1 MTTIYEAFLPTRG
14 ILRPRPRT
22 SSKPWRP
29 PPYANLLPPN
39 TTITTTDVSTNRRG
53 AGAINCASIFGA
65 TTARGHAQVSEQVN
79 DGTGGLFTSDRKDR
93 GHVGP
98 QKQHKRHNNQSVC
111 GRGNA
116 GVKNVCNN
124 TTISRAGWKMRQKI
138 TNILSSRAI
147 IAARITGKQ
156 TQQPT
161 GLIKRCRFERMQL
174 MGGEGGHQQQH
185 NNHRRL

>member
-1 MTTIYEAFLPTRG
+1 MQITLVYHDLRSFSPNAWNSPTPTPDLDQPPTTT
-14 ILRPRPRT
+14 
-22 SSKPWRP
+22 SKPWRP

-124 TTISRAGWKMRQKI
+124 TTISRAGWIIRQKI
-138 TNILSSRAI
+138 NNEFIHLGQPSR
-147 IAARITGKQ
+147 
-156 TQQPT
+156 P
-161 GLIKRCRFERMQL
+161 E
-174 MGGEGGHQQQH
+174 
-185 NNHRRL
+185 